1 MILGATMA
9 TYPTAAAR
17 ETIVALILVLHLP
30 VVGVGVAAVP
40 VAHRTAPVTV
50 LAVLAVN

>member
-1 MILGATMA
+1 MILGAMMT

-30 VVGVGVAAVP
+30 FVVVVFAAVP
-40 VAHRTAPVTV
+40 VADRTPAVTV